1 MSTLLACCSGGGS
14 ISVLKVIVCLWVYPI
29 AGLEHWTG
37 LLDSAVRMHVT
48 FLWLYSTGACICL
61 LLCVLAGLC
70 QIEVLGSNKHVG
82 LAKEKGENGESK
94 SRSVFNTSGL
104 ISLCT

>member
-1 MSTLLACCSGGGS
+1 M
-14 ISVLKVIVCLWVYPI
+14 
-29 AGLEHWTG
+29 
-37 LLDSAVRMHVT
+37 
-48 FLWLYSTGACICL
+48 
-61 LLCVLAGLC
+61 LAGLC

-94 SRSVFNTSGL
+94 SPSVFNASGL

>member
-1 MSTLLACCSGGGS
+1 M
-14 ISVLKVIVCLWVYPI
+14 YPI

-37 LLDSAVRMHVT
+37 LLDWTTGLSCTHARYLFDNT
-48 FLWLYSTGACICL
+48 WLYSTGACICL

-94 SRSVFNTSGL
+94 SRSVFNASGL